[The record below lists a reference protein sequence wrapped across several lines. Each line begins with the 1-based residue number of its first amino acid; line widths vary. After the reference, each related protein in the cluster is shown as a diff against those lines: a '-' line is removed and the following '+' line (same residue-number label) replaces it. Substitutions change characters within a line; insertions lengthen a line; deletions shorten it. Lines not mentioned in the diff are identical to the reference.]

1 MTLAVRAPHAV
12 IEVVAA
18 DGARLRVRRHGNPRG
33 PRLMLSHGNGFAID
47 GYFNFWS
54 RFLPSFDVV
63 VFDMRSHGQNP
74 RAEPPNHDHAHM
86 VPDLDAVCRAV
97 GEEFGEKPTAG
108 VFHSMSAQCAM
119 LQALAGQSDFAA
131 LILFDPPDVPPPGHA
146 VRGKMEDYEHKLAR
160 WARQRRTHF
169 DDPAELAQEYAS
181 TRSGRHWAAGA
192 PAQMARAVLQPD
204 PAGGWRLACPAE
216 LEASMYLQV
225 IPLGL
230 WPKRHDFA
238 MPVKLI
244 GADPDK
250 AYPAATALS
259 NRALAAEGGFD
270 YAAIPG
276 TTHLLQLEEPALCAA
291 GTLDFLSE
299 IGFAP

>member
-1 MTLAVRAPHAV
+1 
-12 IEVVAA
+12 
-18 DGARLRVRRHGNPRG
+18 
-33 PRLMLSHGNGFAID
+33 
-47 GYFNFWS
+47 
-54 RFLPSFDVV
+54 
-63 VFDMRSHGQNP
+63 
-74 RAEPPNHDHAHM
+74 
-86 VPDLDAVCRAV
+86 
-97 GEEFGEKPTAG
+97 
-108 VFHSMSAQCAM
+108 
-119 LQALAGQSDFAA
+119 
-131 LILFDPPDVPPPGHA
+131 
-146 VRGKMEDYEHKLAR
+146 
-160 WARQRRTHF
+160 
-169 DDPAELAQEYAS
+169 
-181 TRSGRHWAAGA
+181 
-192 PAQMARAVLQPD
+192 
-204 PAGGWRLACPAE
+204 
-216 LEASMYLQV
+216 MYLQV